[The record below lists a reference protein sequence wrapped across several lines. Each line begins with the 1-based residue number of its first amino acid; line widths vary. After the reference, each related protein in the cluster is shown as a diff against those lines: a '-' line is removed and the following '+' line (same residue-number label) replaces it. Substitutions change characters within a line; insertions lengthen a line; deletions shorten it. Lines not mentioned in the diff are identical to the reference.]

1 MVTPSL
7 QEIEDDV
14 LAALRAEGLCPE
26 TPLELDG
33 RMHRCPVEGHPRS
46 RDGVYQIHTDNWPAG
61 WYQNH
66 VGNQP
71 VKTWKY
77 KGAKPTPEEMAQ
89 FKREMQEAR
98 RLREKATQEGYAKA
112 VAFIKAASPL
122 FSPASPEHPYLKR
135 KQVGVFGDM
144 AQVDGEKLAELYE
157 KETRMKL
164 ALSSKEPE
172 LILRLRDGRGK
183 IWTLERIKPDGSKRF
198 LAGGK
203 KAGMWYTIPAA
214 EGKEKSSLVIA
225 EGYATAAS
233 IHMATGYEVAVAM
246 DCGNLDTTAV
256 ACRKKWPAREIL
268 FGADN
273 DVATINNPGKVS
285 AELAARK
292 VGGRVILPE
301 PLDGK
306 GTDWNDV
313 HVALGLEAV
322 AKAFTNEVQNDAP
335 MPPDMDVPNGMMV
348 LQDVP
353 PDIAEG
359 FEPRERGDLLPED
372 ITMLSDV
379 SNAKLL
385 LKLYGDDLK
394 YCREWKDNGWLI
406 WDGKRWS
413 ENAGHKVTQM
423 AIRSI
428 EKLRSQRD
436 TLSGVDERKELDRHV
451 KSSMKVT
458 GIRAMIALAHDF
470 ESVQVKA
477 KDLNAKPWLLNTP
490 SGTLDIKRRVLSRH
504 KREDLL
510 TRMIGT
516 EFDKDAQCPQWLD
529 FLDTIMGGD
538 QEMVA
543 YLRRAVGYCMTGN
556 TDEQCMFVL
565 YGAGRNGKST
575 FLQAVRELLGDYAKQ
590 ASMDTFMYKYRGG
603 SASDDLANLQGARM
617 VVASESEENARLS
630 ESLIK
635 QITGGGSITARRLYE
650 NLQEFIPEFKIWL
663 DTNHKPVVKG
673 TDLGIWRR
681 IRLIP
686 FTVTIPEEKIDPDM
700 LQKLREEFPGILTW
714 AAQGAKE
721 WQDHGLGH
729 PAAMEQATRDYRI
742 EMDTIGRFISDC
754 CLTGTT
760 SEYNITTR
768 RLYELYERWVEEN
781 GEFQKLSK
789 RHLGLKLQERGFEQG
804 RNHCGRFWSG
814 LMEKPEGYSDGD
826 EGDGKI
832 PF

>member
-7 QEIEDDV
+7 QEIEQDV

-33 RMHRCPVEGHPRS
+33 RLHRCPVEGRPHG
-46 RDGVYQIHTDNWPAG
+46 RDGAYQIHTDNCPAG

-66 VGNQP
+66 VGNRPIQ
-71 VKTWKY
+71 TWKY
-77 KGAKPTPEEMAQ
+77 KGAKPTPEEEAR
-89 FKREMQEAR
+89 FRREMEQAR
-98 RLREKATQEGYAKA
+98 KEREKETREGYAKA

-122 FSPASPEHPYLKR
+122 FSPASPEHPYLQRKR
-135 KQVGVFGDM
+135 VGVFGDL
-144 AQVDGEKLAELYE
+144 AQADGAQLAALYE
-157 KETRMKL
+157 RETGKKL
-164 ALSSKEPE
+164 ALSSQDPE
-172 LILRLRDGRGK
+172 LIIRLRDAGGK

-214 EGKEKSSLVIA
+214 EGKEDAPLVIA
-225 EGYATAAS
+225 EGYATGAS
-233 IHMATGYEVAVAM
+233 IHMATGYEVAVAL
-246 DCGNLDTTAV
+246 DCGNLDKTAA

-273 DVATINNPGKVS
+273 DVGTLGNPGLS
-285 AELAARK
+285 GAQNAARK
-292 VGGRVILPE
+292 VGGRVVLPE
-301 PLDGK
+301 PLEEGK
-306 GTDWNDV
+306 SADWNDV
-313 HVALGLEAV
+313 HVARGLDAV
-322 AKAFTNEVQNDAP
+322 AQAFAP
-335 MPPDMDVPNGMMV
+335 PGADIPDGMMP

-353 PDIAEG
+353 PEMAEEY
-359 FEPRERGDLLPED
+359 EPRERGDLLPD
-372 ITMLSDV
+372 DLSLLSDV
-379 SNAKLL
+379 SNAQLL
-385 LKLYGDDLK
+385 LKLYGEDLK

-406 WDGKRWS
+406 WDGKRWLES
-413 ENAGHKVTQM
+413 AGHKVTQM
-423 AIRSI
+423 AIRAV
-428 EKLRSQRD
+428 EKLRLQRD
-436 TLSGVDERKELDRHV
+436 TLAGVDERKELDRHV
-451 KSSMKVT
+451 KSSMRVT
-458 GIRAMIALAHDF
+458 GIRAMVALAHDL
-470 ESVQVKA
+470 EPVQVRA
-477 KDLNAKPWLLNTP
+477 KDLNAQPWLLNTP

-510 TRMIGT
+510 TRMIAT
-516 EFDKDAQCPQWLD
+516 EFDKDAQCPRWLA

-543 YLRRAVGYCMTGN
+543 YLKRAVGYCLTGS

-565 YGAGRNGKST
+565 YGTGRNGKST

-590 ASMDTFMYKYRGG
+590 ASMDTFMYKYRG
-603 SASDDLANLQGARM
+603 SSSSDDLANLQGARM

-630 ESLIK
+630 ESLVK

-686 FTVTIPEEKIDPDM
+686 FTVTIPEADVDSD
-700 LQKLREEFPGILTW
+700 LARKLRDEFPGILAW

-721 WQDHGLGH
+721 WQDGGLGH
-729 PAAMEQATRDYRI
+729 PAAMEVATQEYRT
-742 EMDTIGRFISDC
+742 EMDTIGRFLSEC
-754 CLTGTT
+754 CLTGTARQY
-760 SEYNITTR
+760 SITTQ
-768 RLYELYERWVEEN
+768 RLYELYEKWVNDN
-781 GEFQKLSK
+781 GEFSKLSK
-789 RHLGLKLQERGFEQG
+789 RHLGLKLQERGFQPN
-804 RNHCGRFWSG
+804 RNHGGRFWAG
-814 LMEKPEGYSDGD
+814 LMEKPDDYDDYDDSEED
-826 EGDGKI
+826 EGKV